1 MSDLQHYKDNSLI
14 SSSASGGRSEQLAL
28 YDKYSSM
35 AYGIILNILP
45 DPKMAQEVLLNIFA
59 SSQLKACD
67 SYPFSYAGCVIK
79 LARAQALEAK
89 QKVASLSSFSEDGV
103 GGEVNSPEN
112 IFDLSFRKGL
122 SLDLVAERL
131 NISRQDV
138 LKGIHVF
145 FKTNRQS

>member
-1 MSDLQHYKDNSLI
+1 MSDIQQYKDSSLLPT
-14 SSSASGGRSEQLAL
+14 SSAGGRSEQLAL

-45 DPKMAQEVLLNIFA
+45 DPTMAQEVLLNLFA

-67 SYPFSYAGCVIK
+67 NYPFSYAGCVIK
-79 LARAQALEAK
+79 LARSKALEAK
-89 QKVASLSSFSEDGV
+89 AKVVSLSPGSEDG
-103 GGEVNSPEN
+103 EANLVNSPDT

-122 SLDLVAERL
+122 SIDLVAERL

>member
-1 MSDLQHYKDNSLI
+1 MSDLQHYQDKNLLH
-14 SSSASGGRSEQLAL
+14 SSSAGGRSEQLAL

-45 DPKMAQEVLLNIFA
+45 DPKMAQEVLLNLFA
-59 SSQLKACD
+59 SSQLRACD

-79 LARAQALEAK
+79 LARSKALEAK
-89 QKVASLSSFSEDGV
+89 QKVASLSSVSEDG
-103 GGEVNSPEN
+103 EDTQVNSPDN
-112 IFDLSFRKGL
+112 IFDLAFRKGL
-122 SLDLVAERL
+122 SIDLVAERL

-138 LKGIHVF
+138 LKGIHLF

>member
-1 MSDLQHYKDNSLI
+1 M
-14 SSSASGGRSEQLAL
+14 
-28 YDKYSSM
+28 
-35 AYGIILNILP
+35 
-45 DPKMAQEVLLNIFA
+45 
-59 SSQLKACD
+59 CD
-67 SYPFSYAGCVIK
+67 K
-79 LARAQALEAK
+79 LARAKALEAK

-103 GGEVNSPEN
+103 VAEVNSPEN